1 MSVLA
6 ISILVTRTRKEAVE
20 TAEAVETTRA
30 SKDDEASKSG
40 KNLRSNLAQVLYI

>member
-6 ISILVTRTRKEAVE
+6 ISIPVTRTRKKAVE